1 MDLSIVIPAYNEE
14 ESIPELIASINDAIT
29 SSIIYEIIIIDDGS
43 TDNSWEFI
51 KNQASKNLLV
61 KGIRFIKNNGKSAA
75 LDIGFKHSSG
85 KVVITM
91 DADLQDDPKEIL
103 PLYKMI
109 IDEDY
114 DLVSGWKKIRF
125 DPITKTLPS
134 KFFNFVTRLFSGI
147 KLNDFNC
154 GIKAYKSS
162 VIKNISIYGEM
173 HRYIPLI
180 AKWNGFVL
188 IILSL

>member
-1 MDLSIVIPAYNEE
+1 MIYPSIAIIIPVYNVEKYLEETLLSVEKQ
-14 ESIPELIASINDAIT
+14 T
-29 SSIIYEIIIIDDGS
+29 SMPDEIIIIDDGS
-43 TDNSWEFI
+43 TDSSWKFI
-51 KNQASKNLLV
+51 TNQASKNSLV

-125 DPITKTLPS
+125 DPITKTLP
-134 KFFNFVTRLFSGI
+134 
-147 KLNDFNC
+147 
-154 GIKAYKSS
+154 
-162 VIKNISIYGEM
+162 
-173 HRYIPLI
+173 
-180 AKWNGFVL
+180 
-188 IILSL
+188 

>member
-14 ESIPELIASINDAIT
+14 ESIPELIDSIKDAIAL
-29 SSIIYEIIIIDDGS
+29 SILYEIIIIDDGS
-43 TDNSWEFI
+43 SDNSWEFI
-51 KNQASKNLLV
+51 KNQVSKNSFV

-147 KLNDFNC
+147 KLNDFNF
-154 GIKAYKSS
+154 S
-162 VIKNISIYGEM
+162 
-173 HRYIPLI
+173 R
-180 AKWNGFVL
+180 
-188 IILSL
+188 

>member
-43 TDNSWEFI
+43 TDSSWKFI
-51 KNQASKNLLV
+51 TNQASKNSLV

-134 KFFNFVTRLFSGI
+134 
-147 KLNDFNC
+147 
-154 GIKAYKSS
+154 
-162 VIKNISIYGEM
+162 SIYLGSDNQ
-173 HRYIPLI
+173 I
-180 AKWNGFVL
+180 
-188 IILSL
+188 S